1 MPNWLSGIITWAKG
15 NKAYAIGIAL
25 GVPVMAWFLFVP
37 GEAPQVV
44 QQQQEEDRF
53 GAGALPGDATT
64 AKALT
69 EMQVA
74 VESLGFALSQQ
85 REQHSRLLRDVESQ
99 TSRFN
104 ARFQAQERS
113 YTEQLEAAL
122 KAAIEIARDTEQRQ
136 AAAPGRP
143 QASAPASRLR
153 ILPSGRRRGRPG
165 ICGSAAP
172 AAATRR
178 RSVGALADRFPGDGR
193 VDDRR
198 LRHQGARRRPA
209 RAGGFT
215 QRLFRS
221 ERYRDSA

>member
-15 NKAYAIGIAL
+15 NKAYAVAIVG
-25 GVPVMAWFLFVP
+25 GVLVMAWFLFVP
-37 GEAPQVV
+37 GEDPQVV

-74 VESLGFALSQQ
+74 VESLNFALSQQ

-99 TSRFN
+99 ASRFN

-136 AAAPGRP
+136 APGRP

-153 ILPSGRRRGRPG
+153 ILRPGGAEAAPVAAPRPRRRNP
-165 ICGSAAP
+165 P
-172 AAATRR
+172 AVRGCAC
-178 RSVGALADRFPGDGR
+178 RSVPW
-193 VDDRR
+193 
-198 LRHQGARRRPA
+198 
-209 RAGGFT
+209 
-215 QRLFRS
+215 
-221 ERYRDSA
+221 